1 MFRGQTFRVR
11 SGRFHQESTALLVM
25 LLVLG
30 LVALRW
36 LNGAP
41 VETPKAW
48 DGAGTVVSAV
58 LYFLGLVV
66 GLALLTFAVLFALV
80 LIDLTY
86 ARTPAARRAIVHDF
100 FIFTLLCFG
109 AVVLLLVLLP
119 LLIVL
124 VPIWLVALGFE
135 AFSWVRRVRLEKK
148 LARLRQFVHEGATRS
163 TASHLRQA
171 VKLLGSRDDSIRQQA
186 LHTVSCLLRG
196 NPGLAVAAVTCRSPI
211 ELALHEQLGFARALR
226 EGGRQAS
233 LPSLVTLGAKVGAG
247 TAEKRISPA
256 TSDPGV
262 LAGWLFS
269 QRDPDAPQEVQVS
282 IGYDTGPLPAQL
294 ERGKFLAL
302 YLFIVSTD
310 LKRFQALAHKPPR
323 DPNAAFGLLIRGDRV
338 EVLYPGQASGKRL
351 DYVFTLPAHLTENNL
366 AEFLRQLQLLNFGML
381 LAAWEESYRAFFPG
395 ETPLGLDERARG
407 VAQVYRGFERRFVA
421 LLRQYDTYRDPER
434 IYRLDAGDHRERQA
448 AFQDHHLED
457 CLYPRYPWVV
467 PLYGED
473 TSWERLLP
481 SLRGIEAMMLHQ
493 GSVEDRTVTRGLAFI
508 QAVRLLG
515 YRTAGAVE
523 EALTESNP
531 TLPATLLLDPFI
543 DPDNEPDTTRYLRAM
558 AKAVQEGEMSL
569 DALPDATT
577 FRTASAY
584 YGIAEA
590 EVSAC
595 PHSPER

>member
-1 MFRGQTFRVR
+1 MLRGQPFRTR

-30 LVALRW
+30 LVTLRW
-36 LNGAP
+36 LSGAP
-41 VETPKAW
+41 VEAPKTW
-48 DGAGTVVSAV
+48 DGAGTLVSAL

-100 FIFTLLCFG
+100 VIFTLLCCG

-119 LLIVL
+119 LLVVL
-124 VPIWLVALGFE
+124 VPIWLVALALE
-135 AFSWVRRVRLEKK
+135 AFAWVRRVRTEKK
-148 LARLRQFVHEGATRS
+148 LARLRQFVHEGAARS
-163 TASHLRQA
+163 TPAHLRQA
-171 VKLLGSRDDSIRQQA
+171 VKLLGSRDDSVRQQA
-186 LHTVSCLLRG
+186 LHTVACLLRG
-196 NPGLAVAAVTCRSPI
+196 NPDLAESAAVSRLQI
-211 ELALHEQLGFARALR
+211 EHALQDQLGFARALR
-226 EGGRQAS
+226 EGAWQAS
-233 LPSLVTLGAKVGAG
+233 LPTLVTLGGKVGAG

-256 TSDPGV
+256 TSDPEV
-262 LAGWLFS
+262 LAGWLYS
-269 QRDPDAPQEVQVS
+269 QRDATAPQEVQVS

-302 YLFIVSTD
+302 YLFIASTD
-310 LKRFQALAHKPPR
+310 LKRFQALTHKPPR

-351 DYVFTLPAHLTENNL
+351 DYVFTLPAQLSEKNL

-381 LAAWEESYRAFFPG
+381 LAAVEESHRAFFPG
-395 ETPLGLDERARG
+395 EAPPGLDERTRA
-407 VAQVYRGFERRFVA
+407 VAHAYRGFERRFVA
-421 LLRQYDTYRDPER
+421 LLRQHDAHRDPER
-434 IYRLDAGDHRERQA
+434 IFRLDPVDHRERQA
-448 AFQDHHLED
+448 AFRDYHLED

-473 TSWERLLP
+473 TSWELLLP
-481 SLRGIEAMMLHQ
+481 ALRAVEAMMLHQ

-515 YRTAGAVE
+515 YRTALAIE
-523 EALTESNP
+523 DALAEPHHTAGPN
-531 TLPATLLLDPFI
+531 LLLDPFI
-543 DPDNEPDTTRYLRAM
+543 DADNEPDTTRYLRATT
-558 AKAVQEGEMSL
+558 KALQEGQVSL

-577 FRTASAY
+577 FRNASAY

-590 EVSAC
+590 EVSTC
-595 PHSPER
+595 PPSPER

>member
-1 MFRGQTFRVR
+1 MLRGQPIRTRF
-11 SGRFHQESTALLVM
+11 GRFHQESTALLVM

-30 LVALRW
+30 LVTLRW
-36 LNGAP
+36 LSGAP
-41 VETPKAW
+41 VETPKPW
-48 DGAGTVVSAV
+48 DGAGTLLSAL

-124 VPIWLVALGFE
+124 VPIWLVALSFE
-135 AFSWVRRVRLEKK
+135 AFSWVRRVRTEKK
-148 LARLRQFVHEGATRS
+148 LARLRQFVHDGAVRS
-163 TASHLRQA
+163 TPAHLRQA
-171 VKLLGSRDDSIRQQA
+171 VKLLSSRDDSVRQQA
-186 LHTVSCLLRG
+186 LHTVACLLRG
-196 NPGLAVAAVTCRSPI
+196 NRDLGPAAAACRVPI
-211 ELALHEQLGFARALR
+211 EQAVQEQLGFARALR
-226 EGGRQAS
+226 EGGKQAS
-233 LPSLVTLGAKVGAG
+233 LPALVTLGGKVGAG
-247 TAEKRISPA
+247 SAEKRISPA
-256 TSDPGV
+256 TSDPTV
-262 LAGWLFS
+262 LAGWLSS
-269 QRDPDAPQEVQVS
+269 QRDEKAPQEVQVS

-294 ERGKFLAL
+294 ERGKFIAL
-302 YLFIVSTD
+302 YLFITSTD
-310 LKRFQALAHKPPR
+310 LKRFQALTHKPAR

-351 DYVFTLPAHLTENNL
+351 DYVFTLPSHLSEANL

-381 LAAWEESYRAFFPG
+381 LAAVEESHRAFFPG
-395 ETPLGLDERARG
+395 EAPPGLDERARA
-407 VAQVYRGFERRFVA
+407 VAHAYRGFERRFVA
-421 LLRQYDTYRDPER
+421 LLRQHDAYRDPER
-434 IYRLDAGDHRERQA
+434 IFRLDAADHRERQA
-448 AFQDHHLED
+448 AFRDHHLED
-457 CLYPRYPWVV
+457 CLYPHCPWVV

-473 TSWERLLP
+473 TSWELLLP
-481 SLRGIEAMMLHQ
+481 ALRAVEAMMLHQ
-493 GSVEDRTVTRGLAFI
+493 GNVEERTVTRGLAFI

-515 YRTAGAVE
+515 YRTAQAIE
-523 EALTESNP
+523 ETLAEPSP
-531 TLPATLLLDPFI
+531 ALPANLLLDPFI

-558 AKAVQEGEMSL
+558 AKAIQEGQVSL

-577 FRTASAY
+577 YRNASAY

-590 EVSAC
+590 EVSTC